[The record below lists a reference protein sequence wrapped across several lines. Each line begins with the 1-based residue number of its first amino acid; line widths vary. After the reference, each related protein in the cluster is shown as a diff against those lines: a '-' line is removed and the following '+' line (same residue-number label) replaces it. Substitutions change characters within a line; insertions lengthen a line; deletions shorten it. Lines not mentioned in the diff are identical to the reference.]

1 MMTPVPVR
9 SAPLAPGRHAVP
21 ASLPESARVIH
32 RHELPL
38 FFTGFAAT
46 LSGVGLA
53 RFAYTALMPQMVH
66 AGWFSGEQV
75 AYLGAANLLGYLV
88 GALAAAPLAE
98 RFGTLRVLVACWL
111 AVAFS
116 FAACGQ
122 AQPMALFFVWRL
134 VSGIA
139 GAVLMVL
146 GPSVAMAATPVQRRA
161 ALGPLMFCGIGCG
174 ALLSATLV
182 PALAATSLSLV
193 WWALAAVSALAGWGG
208 WRQARRLPAPAP
220 QALSPQAGIP
230 LRSAPLWTVPVL
242 LVMLAYTCDAFGFVP
257 HTVFWVDYLARELHL
272 GAAYASTQ
280 WAFFGLGAIAGPLA
294 AAFCASRW
302 GWWGTTTSAYAIK
315 AAAIALPL
323 VWASFAG
330 HATSAFLVGALSP
343 GMAAITSGYLMQL
356 IGPLQHKK
364 MWGYATAAFALMQAV
379 SGYFMAWMYAA
390 TGVYQPLF
398 AIGSAVLLAGTVMV
412 EASRWARPV
421 PVAA

>member
-1 MMTPVPVR
+1 MPLPVR
-9 SAPLAPGRHAVP
+9 SAPWAPGFRLCHAP
-21 ASLPESARVIH
+21 FRKTCVIH

-38 FFTGFAAT
+38 FWTGFAAT

-98 RFGTLRVLVACWL
+98 RLGTLRVLAACWL

-134 VSGIA
+134 ISGIA

-193 WWALAAVSALAGWGG
+193 WWALAVVSALAGWVG
-208 WRQARRLPAPAP
+208 WRQAQQLPAPAP
-220 QALSPQAGIP
+220 QAVSPQAGAAIA
-230 LRSAPLWTVPVL
+230 STPLWTVPVL

-302 GWWGTTTSAYAIK
+302 GWWGTTTGAYAIK
-315 AAAIALPL
+315 AVAIALPL

-356 IGPLQHKK
+356 IGPVQHKK

-379 SGYFMAWMYAA
+379 SGYFMAWMYAS

-398 AIGSAVLLAGTVMV
+398 AIGSAVLLAGTALVFI
-412 EASRWARPV
+412 SKLARSAP
-421 PVAA
+421 ATA